1 MYSRLTHCTPA
12 MNFDLPILQGGF
24 TETGVFNA
32 ASKSADNWAI
42 SSFFVLA
49 TLTPRYQNCDRS

>member
-1 MYSRLTHCTPA
+1 
-12 MNFDLPILQGGF
+12 MNFDLLILQVGF